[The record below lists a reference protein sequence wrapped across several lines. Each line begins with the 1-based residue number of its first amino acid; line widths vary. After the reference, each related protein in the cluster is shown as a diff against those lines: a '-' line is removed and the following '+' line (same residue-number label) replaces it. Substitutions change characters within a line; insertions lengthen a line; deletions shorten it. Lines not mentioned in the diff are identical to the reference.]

1 MLLWRCAMILDPYSL
16 PTLCRRRVGRCDVS
30 RAMLESKHR
39 RGGPTS
45 LTTALDFVD
54 TQTRSLNIAVD
65 GGGPSVGGRASGTP
79 VLCPLVS
86 AVGRRGGGAGAY
98 D

>member
-16 PTLCRRRVGRCDVS
+16 PTLWRRRVGRCDVS

-45 LTTALDFVD
+45 LTTALGTGVKIALVAPHFHHMVVA
-54 TQTRSLNIAVD
+54 RGAMGNWCENSLLAAPHFHGFGVARQE
-65 GGGPSVGGRASGTP
+65 GP
-79 VLCPLVS
+79 
-86 AVGRRGGGAGAY
+86 
-98 D
+98 